1 MRMFAVLALLTF
13 AASGFF
19 ALVATGQ
26 LREARGEAGRDA
38 WLATGVAASF
48 SLVLFVVGM
57 EEISWM
63 QRVFSLSTPDALLG
77 LNKQQELNLHNIST
91 GFSELLYY
99 TGSFAL
105 LTLAPFIWLYLRK
118 GFALGRLEA
127 FVPSV
132 LVLAGYGGGAVAAA
146 LAVRDWL
153 AALPC
158 CWMLR
163 CCWGAAWVAV
173 SMFPAG
179 QAIPI

>member
-1 MRMFAVLALLTF
+1 MLPGNTML
-13 AASGFF
+13 S
-19 ALVATGQ
+19 
-26 LREARGEAGRDA
+26 AGSLGR
-38 WLATGVAASF
+38 TTSGVAAGAYGYSQF
-48 SLVLFVVGM
+48 TQNGGGTHSTASSSRFVPSQFQYNG
-57 EEISWM
+57 
-63 QRVFSLSTPDALLG
+63 RVAAALL
-77 LNKQQELNLHNIST
+77 
-91 GFSELLYY
+91 
-99 TGSFAL
+99 
-105 LTLAPFIWLYLRK
+105 
-118 GFALGRLEA
+118 
-127 FVPSV
+127 PSV